1 MELTPQNLLDNG
13 RLHAEEPSPSGK
25 ARGMK
30 RNIFVVLGLVIVLLG
45 FSALSEGQE
54 KAAAQEVVQKVQEA
68 AKSLSQSGK
77 AGLAQ
82 FDKKESLWVWKDTYV
97 FVLDCTKGTVAAHPF
112 RPDLVGK
119 DDTKLK
125 GTRGTE
131 FFPKLCEATKTPSG
145 VWVEYWWPKPGE
157 KEGSRKV
164 SYALPVSNT
173 PYIVGAGIYDD
184 KAIIIEL
191 QKLTSSGK

>member
-1 MELTPQNLLDNG
+1 MQLNT
-13 RLHAEEPSPSGK
+13 ASGK

-30 RNIFVVLGLVIVLLG
+30 RNIFVVLGVVIFLLG
-45 FSALSEGQE
+45 FSTLSEGQE
-54 KAAAQEVVQKVQEA
+54 KAAAREVVQKVQEA
-68 AKSLSQSGK
+68 AKSLSQSGE

-82 FDKKESLWVWKDTYV
+82 FDKNESLWVWKDTYV

-112 RPDLVGK
+112 RPDLIGK
-119 DDTKLK
+119 DDTKLR

-131 FFPKLCEATKTPSG
+131 FFPKLCEATKSPSG
-145 VWVEYWWPKPGE
+145 VWVEYWWPKPGG

-164 SYALPVSNT
+164 SYALRVSNT

-184 KAIIIEL
+184 KATIIEL
-191 QKLTSSGK
+191 QKFSSPGK

>member
-1 MELTPQNLLDNG
+1 
-13 RLHAEEPSPSGK
+13 
-25 ARGMK
+25 MK
-30 RNIFVVLGLVIVLLG
+30 RNIFVVPGVVIFLLG

-54 KAAAQEVVQKVQEA
+54 KAAAQEVVEKVQKA
-68 AKSLSQSGK
+68 AKSLSQSGE

-82 FDKKESLWVWKDTYV
+82 FDKKESRWVWKDTYV
-97 FVLDCTKGTVAAHPF
+97 FVFDCAKGTIAAHPF
-112 RPDLVGK
+112 RPDLIGQ
-119 DDTKLK
+119 DDTNLK
-125 GTRGTE
+125 GTKGTE
-131 FFPKLCEATKTPSG
+131 FFPKSCEATKTSDG

-164 SYALPVSNT
+164 SYALRVSNT

-184 KAIIIEL
+184 KATITEL

>member
-1 MELTPQNLLDNG
+1 
-13 RLHAEEPSPSGK
+13 
-25 ARGMK
+25 MK
-30 RNIFVVLGLVIVLLG
+30 RNIFVVPGVVIFLLG
-45 FSALSEGQE
+45 FSTLSEGQE
-54 KAAAQEVVQKVQEA
+54 KAAAQEVVEKVQEA
-68 AKSLSQSGK
+68 AKSLSQSGD

-82 FDKKESLWVWKDTYV
+82 FDKKESPWVWKDTYV
-97 FVLDCTKGTVAAHPF
+97 FVFDCAKGTIAAHPF

-125 GTRGTE
+125 GTKGTE
-131 FFPKLCEATKTPSG
+131 FFPKLCEARKSPSG

-164 SYALPVSNT
+164 SYALMVSNT

-184 KAIIIEL
+184 KASITEL
-191 QKLTSSGK
+191 QKLTSPGK